1 MRLSCGKREF
11 LAVVWGYLC
20 IWLYRMIQNIYID
33 GLRRHKL
40 RNTGEEILSCIPDA
54 RSQAGFIRAAGEK
67 TPTSMGG

>member
-1 MRLSCGKREF
+1 
-11 LAVVWGYLC
+11 
-20 IWLYRMIQNIYID
+20 MIQNIYID
-33 GLRRHKL
+33 GLRRQKL